1 MYVHKIMS
9 TKENF
14 TMGPHSASSILTVSF
29 FGGGPVLDTSGAE
42 GLLKTPICNFALE
55 KNLLKLGN
63 AVADS
68 EFPV

>member
-1 MYVHKIMS
+1 
-9 TKENF
+9 
-14 TMGPHSASSILTVSF
+14 MGPHSASSIVTVSF
-29 FGGGPVLDTSGAE
+29 FGGAPVFE